1 MGIDTR
7 PLLKLGGGKLGWKVP
22 SSIVNFLILGNI
34 GSGKSV
40 VAKMVLADGFFTA
53 HRKKHALPMLIV
65 SEIKQED
72 WLEFEDSPNVF
83 LGWQAHKAI
92 EVAYNEMICRQ
103 EDRTR
108 ERIPL
113 ILLIEEVTV
122 LMSSLEGKRKSK
134 IQKMLKSIILSGRS
148 RAIFCLFVSQD
159 MYSSD
164 LGDSNLRNQ
173 FGAVLGLG
181 NMASRS
187 AVANNIFD
195 LEPGQKLE
203 ALPNRYGWYQE
214 MNGSH
219 PIKVQIRNVRDFSKM
234 HKVLNKML
242 EQYRQPSASASEG

>member
-1 MGIDTR
+1 MVDTR
-7 PLLKLGGGKLGWKVP
+7 PLLKVGGGKLGWEVP
-22 SSIVNFLILGNI
+22 SSIINYLILGNV

-40 VAKMVLADGFFTA
+40 IAKMVVTDVFITA
-53 HRKKHALPMLIV
+53 HRKKRALPMLVV

-72 WLEFEDSPNVF
+72 WLEFEDSSNVF
-83 LGWQAHKAI
+83 LGWKAHKAI
-92 EVAYNEMICRQ
+92 EVAYNEMIRRQ
-103 EDRTR
+103 EDRTI
-108 ERIPL
+108 ERNPL

-148 RAIFCLFVSQD
+148 RSIFCLFVSQD

-187 AVANNIFD
+187 AVAANIFD
-195 LEPGQKLE
+195 IKSGQKLE

-214 MNGSH
+214 MNGSQ
-219 PIKVQIRNVRDFSKM
+219 PIKVQVRNVRNVSRM
-234 HKVLNKML
+234 HKVLKKML
-242 EQYRQPSASASEG
+242 EQYQSPNESASEG